1 MALFDL
7 DDATCTVGYRNLRNA
22 PAGTVGA
29 EIKEGLEGL
38 WGRYEAYADTDFSKE
53 FVKQVEPRFWEMYL
67 TVCLLASRR
76 KLRPRAELPDA
87 KRNEGPDICIFKGR
101 RKIWIEA
108 IAPSPGDDKNL
119 DRVPDLFLNADGAA
133 QDMPERQVHYASG
146 ALWTKLQAFQ
156 RYKQNGIVGDNDS
169 CIVAISAAQFALE
182 AAGEGLSHAVKAVY
196 PFGEEFIELN
206 RRTFEVVGFGHRY
219 SDQINRAKKKDD
231 PILRTAFQDERF
243 ADISGL
249 IWSRR
254 SIGNFLGQPDD
265 LVYVHNQVARKPIPR
280 KWARWAEE
288 FYTMDEGTT
297 LRLKNVTSSSIW
309 IAAVA

>member
-7 DDATCTVGYRNLRNA
+7 DDANSNQGYRNLRNA
-22 PAGTVGA
+22 PAGSVGA
-29 EIKEGLEGL
+29 QIKGGLEEL
-38 WGRYEAYADTDFSKE
+38 WRRYEPYADTNFCKE
-53 FVKQVEPRFWEMYL
+53 FAMQPEPRFWEMYL
-67 TVCLLASRR
+67 SVCLLASRK

-87 KRNEGPDICIFKGR
+87 ERDEGPDICISKGR

-108 IAPSPGDDKNL
+108 MAPSPGDDKNL
-119 DRVPDLFLNADGAA
+119 DKVPDLFLNAGDGL
-133 QDMPERQVHYASG
+133 QDMPERHIELRITG

-156 RYKQNGIVGDNDS
+156 RYRQNGIIGDNDS
-169 CIVAISAAQFALE
+169 CIVAVSAAQFALE

-206 RRTFEVVGFGHRY
+206 PRRFEVVRFGHRY
-219 SDQINRAKKKDD
+219 SEQITRANDKGE

-254 SIGNFLGQPDD
+254 SPGNFLGQADD

-280 KWARWAEE
+280 KWVRWAEE
-288 FYTMDEGTT
+288 FYPIDEGKK
-297 LRLKNVTSSSIW
+297 LRARKRRK
-309 IAAVA
+309 

>member
-1 MALFDL
+1 
-7 DDATCTVGYRNLRNA
+7 
-22 PAGTVGA
+22 
-29 EIKEGLEGL
+29 
-38 WGRYEAYADTDFSKE
+38 
-53 FVKQVEPRFWEMYL
+53 
-67 TVCLLASRR
+67 
-76 KLRPRAELPDA
+76 
-87 KRNEGPDICIFKGR
+87 
-101 RKIWIEA
+101 
-108 IAPSPGDDKNL
+108 
-119 DRVPDLFLNADGAA
+119 
-133 QDMPERQVHYASG
+133 
-146 ALWTKLQAFQ
+146 
-156 RYKQNGIVGDNDS
+156 
-169 CIVAISAAQFALE
+169 
-182 AAGEGLSHAVKAVY
+182 LSHAVKAVY

-219 SDQINRAKKKDD
+219 SDQIKRAKKKDD

-297 LRLKNVTSSSIW
+297 LRLKNVTSSSIR

>member
-7 DDATCTVGYRNLRNA
+7 DDANSSVGYRNLRNA
-22 PAGTVGA
+22 PAGSMGA
-29 EIKEGLEGL
+29 QIKKGLEEL
-38 WGRYEAYADTDFSKE
+38 WRRYEPYADTNFSKE
-53 FVKQVEPRFWEMYL
+53 FAKQVEPRFWEMYL
-67 TVCLLASRR
+67 SVCLLASRR
-76 KLRPRAELPDA
+76 KLRPRADVPDA
-87 KRNEGPDICIFKGR
+87 ERNEGPDICISKGR

-119 DRVPDLFLNADGAA
+119 DKVPDLFLNAGDAM
-133 QDMPERQVHYASG
+133 QDVPERQIELRITG

-156 RYKQNGIVGDNDS
+156 RYKQNGIIGDGDS
-169 CIVAISAAQFALE
+169 CIVAVSAAQFVLE
-182 AAGEGLSHAVKAVY
+182 AAGEGLSQAVKAVY

-206 RRTFEVVGFGHRY
+206 RRTFEAVRFGHRY
-219 SDQINRAKKKDD
+219 SEQIKRAKGKGD

-254 SIGNFLGQPDD
+254 STGNFLGQADD

-280 KWARWAEE
+280 KWVRWAEE
-288 FYTMDEGTT
+288 FYPIDGGKK
-297 LRLKNVTSSSIW
+297 LRAKKRRK
-309 IAAVA
+309 